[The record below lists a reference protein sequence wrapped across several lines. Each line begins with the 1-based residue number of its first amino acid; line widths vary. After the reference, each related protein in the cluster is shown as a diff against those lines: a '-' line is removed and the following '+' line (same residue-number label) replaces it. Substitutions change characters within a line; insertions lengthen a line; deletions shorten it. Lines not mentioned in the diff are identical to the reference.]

1 MNVHLNIAEA
11 WGLKKVY
18 EMGTSKVEALRGVDI
33 SIRSGEFVGIMG
45 PSGSGKSTLMHIF
58 GCLEKPTNGTYFLG
72 GQDVSHLSDGE
83 LSSIR
88 ANKIGFISQSFNLI
102 PLYNVLENVAMPFL
116 YREESSR
123 EAILRSEAAI
133 EKVGLAER
141 RNHKPSELSGGEKQ
155 RVAIARALVVDPLII
170 LADEPSGN
178 LDSETSKTIISLF
191 CELNELGATI
201 VVVTHEEKVASQCR
215 RIIRLL
221 DGKIVNS
228 EVCA

>member
-1 MNVHLNIAEA
+1 MNRHLNIAEA
-11 WGLKKVY
+11 VGLKKIY
-18 EMGTSKVEALRGVDI
+18 EMGASKVEALRGVDI
-33 SIRSGEFVGIMG
+33 SIHSGEFVGIMG

-58 GCLEKPTNGTYFLG
+58 GCLEKPTKGRYFLG
-72 GQDVSHLSDGE
+72 GQDISHLSDDE

-88 ANKIGFISQSFNLI
+88 ANKIGFISQNFNLI
-102 PLYNVLENVAMPFL
+102 PQYNILENVAMPFL

-123 EAILRSEAAI
+123 EALLRSEAAI

-201 VVVTHEEKVASQCR
+201 VVVTHEDKVASQCR
-215 RIIRLL
+215 RLIRIM

-228 EVCA
+228 EVYI

>member
-88 ANKIGFISQSFNLI
+88 ANKIGFISQNFNLI
-102 PLYNVLENVAMPFL
+102 PQYNILENVAMPFL
-116 YREESSR
+116 YR
-123 EAILRSEAAI
+123 
-133 EKVGLAER
+133 
-141 RNHKPSELSGGEKQ
+141 GGKQ
-155 RVAIARALVVDPLII
+155 PGSHTPV
-170 LADEPSGN
+170 
-178 LDSETSKTIISLF
+178 
-191 CELNELGATI
+191 
-201 VVVTHEEKVASQCR
+201 
-215 RIIRLL
+215 
-221 DGKIVNS
+221 
-228 EVCA
+228 